1 MTEITKSAI
10 LYAMMIITL
19 NTAIAISVIGLD
31 FLP

>member
-10 LYAMMIITL
+10 IYTMMIITL